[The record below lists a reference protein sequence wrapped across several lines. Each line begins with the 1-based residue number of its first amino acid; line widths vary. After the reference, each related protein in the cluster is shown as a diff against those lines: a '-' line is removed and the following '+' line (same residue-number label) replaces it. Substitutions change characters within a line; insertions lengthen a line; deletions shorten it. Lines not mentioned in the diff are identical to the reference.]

1 MPAPRA
7 PMVPIVAS
15 VIYPPPSAA
24 RAAPAAPAGAAA
36 GFARL
41 STSER
46 EYVRSGLRKRERVEL
61 VRLLDADA
69 KRQRGELAAPL
80 RIRVLRS
87 GLPEAVRLQMFE
99 ELRGAACDKY
109 VLWVRR
115 ALRLPLGRVAST
127 PRGAPTTT
135 GAVAAARAI
144 LDGAATGHA
153 AAKREVLK
161 LVCQARSGGTGAGA
175 YALGL
180 EGPPGTGKTHFV
192 EHALAPALGRPMVRI
207 PLGGATD
214 ISYLLGNV
222 YTYEGSKE
230 GRLAAALVE
239 AGCCNPIVYFDEV
252 DKVSATDRGQEIVAT
267 LIHLVDPS
275 ANGALRDRY
284 FHGIDLDFSRCTFV
298 FSYNDASR
306 VSPVL
311 LDRIK
316 RVAMPPPSDADR
328 AAIVRAH
335 LVPRAQARLNTA
347 LALADA
353 AVDAVLAHADAGAGM
368 RGAEKDVEHVLGAAQ
383 LCAACDD
390 ANDGALA
397 GVPGAAVLDAGGRVG
412 AEFAARC
419 LAERAGAEAGRADAP
434 PPGMYT

>member
-1 MPAPRA
+1 MPAPQA
-7 PMVPIVAS
+7 PLPPIVAT
-15 VIYPPPSAA
+15 VVYPPAPAA
-24 RAAPAAPAGAAA
+24 RAAGL
-36 GFARL
+36 ARL
-41 STSER
+41 SAAER
-46 EYVRSGLRKRERVEL
+46 EYVRSELRKRDRVEL
-61 VRLLDADA
+61 VKLLDADA
-69 KRQRGELAAPL
+69 KRQRGALAAPL
-80 RIRVLRS
+80 RVQVLRS
-87 GLPEAVRLQMFE
+87 ALPEAVRLQIFE
-99 ELRGAACDKY
+99 ELRGGCDKY
-109 VLWVRR
+109 VQWVRR

-127 PRGAPTTT
+127 PRGTPTTA

-161 LVCQARSGGTGAGA
+161 LVCQARRGGTGAGA

-192 EHALAPALGRPMVRI
+192 ERALAPALGRPMVRI

-239 AGCCNPIVYFDEV
+239 AGCCNPVVYFDEV
-252 DKVSATDRGQEIVAT
+252 DKVSASERGQEIVAV
-267 LIHLVDPS
+267 LIHLVDPT

-316 RVAMPPPSDADR
+316 RVAMPPPSDTER

-335 LVPRAQARLNTA
+335 LEPRARARLNSA
-347 LALADA
+347 LALSDG
-353 AVDAVLAHADAGAGM
+353 AVAAVLARAGGGGM
-368 RGAEKDVEHVLGAAQ
+368 RGAEQDVDHVLAAAQ
-383 LCAACDD
+383 LCAACDE

-397 GVPGAAVLDAGGRVG
+397 GAPGTAVLDADGRVG
-412 AEFAARC
+412 AAFAARV
-419 LAERAGAEAGRADAP
+419 LRERGDDHAAAAAP
-434 PPGMYT
+434 PPPAGMYT